1 MRFLRQLSLLAAWV
15 VATAPGPAM
24 AAVSA
29 GTLPAPVSAEF
40 CVAVQKRLASTTLKG
55 NNTLF
60 TDMPSYRHSKPLA
73 EPFNIYQIVTYAGRR
88 PIMVS
93 CKVKTAAHLR
103 AVFGEQA
110 AGKQLFCPDLTREI
124 RARAVVELRQANLLP
139 AADKAAALVID
150 ENEPYVTGSAYLADF
165 PLSYRAPDGAVHLN
179 SPGLFQDYDSWITP
193 LLPAIFKGQSYCH
206 LATVEYIKALATGD
220 MQPGT
225 VVTTADDAP
234 VNPR

>member
-1 MRFLRQLSLLAAWV
+1 MRYWRLRALLAVWT
-15 VATAPGPAM
+15 VAVLPG
-24 AAVSA
+24 AVLA
-29 GTLPAPVSAEF
+29 GPSVGALPAPVSADF
-40 CVAVQKRLASTTLKG
+40 CVAVQKRLASTSLNGT
-55 NNTLF
+55 NTLF
-60 TDMPSYRHSKPLA
+60 TDMPSYRHSKPSA

-110 AGKQLFCPDLTREI
+110 AGKQRFCPDITREI
-124 RARAVVELRQANLLP
+124 RARAVAELRQANLP
-139 AADKAAALVID
+139 TAAEKAAVLVID

-193 LLPAIFKGQSYCH
+193 FLPAIFKGQSYCH
-206 LATVEYIKALATGD
+206 LATVEYIKALATEE

-225 VVTTADDAP
+225 VVTTAEDAP

>member
-1 MRFLRQLSLLAAWV
+1 MRYWRHWPLLVAWT
-15 VATAPGPAM
+15 VATAPVPAM
-24 AAVSA
+24 AGVPASA
-29 GTLPAPVSAEF
+29 LPAPMSAEF
-40 CVAVQKRLASTTLKG
+40 CVAVQQRLASTTLKG

-60 TDMPSYRHSKPLA
+60 TDMASYRHSKPSV

-93 CKVKTAAHLR
+93 CKMKTAAHLR
-103 AVFGEQA
+103 AAFGEQA
-110 AGKQLFCPDLTREI
+110 AGKQRHCPDITREI
-124 RARAVVELRQANLLP
+124 RARAVAELRQAILP
-139 AADKAAALVID
+139 AAAEKAAALMID

-206 LATVEYIKALATGD
+206 LATVEYIKALATEE
-220 MQPGT
+220 MKPGT